1 MTASAY
7 GVICAFFPRFL
18 SQFRPVDGHSV
29 RTGALHALFLAAERR
44 DSWTCCRRPS
54 ARPCCPSRP
63 PACCHLLGLALG
75 SAFGRLGE
83 ARRRRHVGRTQQRQS
98 RVPDGDAE
106 DPRGNPERRS
116 GERLGTTILVED
128 RHGARYTLTAP
139 GAKYLAPRKPTRATN
154 TAI

>member
-1 MTASAY
+1 MRSLRPIRRGSSVH
-7 GVICAFFPRFL
+7 GVRGRSLGPA
-18 SQFRPVDGHSV
+18 
-29 RTGALHALFLAAERR
+29 ALPALLRA
-44 DSWTCCRRPS
+44 T
-54 ARPCCPSRP
+54 
-63 PACCHLLGLALG
+63 HLLGLALG

>member
-1 MTASAY
+1 M
-7 GVICAFFPRFL
+7 
-18 SQFRPVDGHSV
+18 HS
-29 RTGALHALFLAAERR
+29 
-44 DSWTCCRRPS
+44 
-54 ARPCCPSRP
+54 SRP
-63 PACCHLLGLALG
+63 PRGGSSPAALPALLRASHLLGLALG

-98 RVPDGDAE
+98 RAPDGDAE

-154 TAI
+154 TVT

>member
-1 MTASAY
+1 M
-7 GVICAFFPRFL
+7 
-18 SQFRPVDGHSV
+18 HS
-29 RTGALHALFLAAERR
+29 
-44 DSWTCCRRPS
+44 
-54 ARPCCPSRP
+54 SRP
-63 PACCHLLGLALG
+63 PRGGSSPAALPALLRASHLLGLALG
-75 SAFGRLGE
+75 SALGRLGE

>member
-1 MTASAY
+1 MRSLRPIRRGSSVHGVRGRSLGPAALPALLRASH
-7 GVICAFFPRFL
+7 F
-18 SQFRPVDGHSV
+18 
-29 RTGALHALFLAAERR
+29 
-44 DSWTCCRRPS
+44 
-54 ARPCCPSRP
+54 
-63 PACCHLLGLALG
+63 LGLALG
-75 SAFGRLGE
+75 SALGRLGE

-139 GAKYLAPRKPTRATN
+139 GAKYLAPRKPTRATS

>member
-1 MTASAY
+1 MRS
-7 GVICAFFPRFL
+7 L
-18 SQFRPVDGHSV
+18 
-29 RTGALHALFLAAERR
+29 
-44 DSWTCCRRPS
+44 
-54 ARPCCPSRP
+54 RP
-63 PACCHLLGLALG
+63 PRSPGFTVPAPSLDPTALPALLRATHLLGLALG
-75 SAFGRLGE
+75 SALGRLGE
-83 ARRRRHVGRTQQRQS
+83 ARRRRHVGRTHQRQS

-154 TAI
+154 TAT